1 MLITT
6 INDNINHGS
15 TDIHKSLQQ
24 IGVIWANKH
33 ALLNNSNSKKSNS
46 TATESEKNTQ
56 EVLRQR
62 HNTDSKK
69 SNSRQLE
76 IVVTSSMIKSDLKK
90 PLKKWRKILEAE
102 PIEILTDIHLKAG
115 HILGFYIREST
126 FGINGVVVD
135 DKIIYVLDKN
145 IFTNSVKTA
154 MYAFVDEEKYQ
165 KFIDKK
171 QEEITDFGKIA
182 EDIYIQ
188 NKIKVTKENRDTL
201 FF

>member
-1 MLITT
+1 MSTASIDTDSKIVGFPLSSHISTMVSLEILIDNDSKKIIQNLLDSTSLETAAVGKLMLITT

-102 PIEILTDIHLKAG
+102 PL
-115 HILGFYIREST
+115 
-126 FGINGVVVD
+126 
-135 DKIIYVLDKN
+135 
-145 IFTNSVKTA
+145 
-154 MYAFVDEEKYQ
+154 
-165 KFIDKK
+165 
-171 QEEITDFGKIA
+171 
-182 EDIYIQ
+182 
-188 NKIKVTKENRDTL
+188 
-201 FF
+201 